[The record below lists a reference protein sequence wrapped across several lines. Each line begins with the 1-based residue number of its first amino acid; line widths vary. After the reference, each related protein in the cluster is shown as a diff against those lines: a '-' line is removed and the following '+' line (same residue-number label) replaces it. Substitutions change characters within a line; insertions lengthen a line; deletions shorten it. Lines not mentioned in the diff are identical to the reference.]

1 MPGIAKCRCAVFP
14 EQFPLTQLKTLPAP
28 PPLRYFIALLLVAAS
43 YVALGKVALLL
54 ALPPGYATAVFPPA
68 GLALALCVSSRMR
81 LLPGVFLGSLLL
93 NVQGTLPDHASL
105 ATEISAALCIAS
117 ASTIQTWVGARYMQ
131 KWTHEAMDSG
141 RDILHFLFGMPLV
154 CCISASI
161 SVLALTIFGKMSIEQ
176 VQLNWLAWWI
186 GDFVGMVLVAPLAWI
201 FLASPRPLWWQ
212 RRYLLGGPLCVGILF
227 SLLIHNKISH
237 WEHQQ
242 QLRIFHVNTHQI
254 GDILQARLS
263 QHEHFLHLIAVV
275 FDDDDRALPA
285 SDFRNIVTPH
295 LTQHSEISFL
305 TWSPYITDSQRELF
319 EQNKHLYS
327 QNKLQIWQLQ
337 GNERRAATQASHYL
351 PTSFVAPKGSNVNWP
366 GLDLFSIGEV
376 SHFVN
381 KALRQRHV
389 VASAIL
395 IDPISKEKYIE
406 VFITAFPSILP
417 RNRENLPLGML
428 RMRLQ
433 LEPFFKQVLKS
444 TEYADLSFSVE
455 DITDVPT
462 SMTSRVN
469 SVHNVEVQHQ
479 LHFGMRKYQIT
490 FVPSPSYLAN
500 HKGWE
505 SWIVLAF
512 CLFIT
517 SVLSCMLLVVSGD
530 KARIFSLVRESTAHL
545 HEREARLQA
554 ILDHAVDAILTVD
567 HQGKLVSANNAACA
581 QFGFTV
587 QQVPKMYLSQLLQSD
602 KPIDMH
608 QLQQRYEERNGEELV
623 LTAINA
629 NGHPFP
635 TGFAISQVIL
645 AAEVFFVCILRDL
658 TEQKRSQEKIHHL
671 AHHDPLTGLANRIT
685 LNLRLD
691 QLLSISRRNK
701 VGVAVMFIDIDHFKK
716 INDSH
721 GHQTGDLFLREI
733 ASRLQDLVRD
743 ADTIARFGGD
753 EFIVVLAEQN
763 TPEHVTAVAN
773 RIVNALAAPYLLADI
788 VVHSGASVGIAMFP
802 QDGENSKVLLRN
814 ADIAMYAA
822 KSQGRGNFQFF
833 SSEMNTATHERLLLE
848 NRLWLA
854 LEQHEFAL
862 YLQPQI
868 DLQTGELIGAEALI
882 RWLHP
887 ELGLVAPDR
896 FIPVAEDT
904 PLMQPL
910 GDWVLRRGVEIL
922 QSWKGAE
929 LDQLRLAINLSAR
942 QCQVNTLLPMI
953 DKLLLE
959 SSIAASM
966 LEMEITET
974 AAMTDPEQTREL
986 LRGLRQRGVQVAIDD
1001 FGTGYSS
1008 LSYLKLFAIDR
1019 IKIDRSFVKDIET
1032 DPNDAVIVGATIAL
1046 AHSLGLEVIAEG
1058 VETEAQ
1064 CRYLLERQC
1073 DQVQGY
1079 FFSKPLPLADF
1090 VAYAQTMNIARK
1102 HKG

>member
-1 MPGIAKCRCAVFP
+1 M
-14 EQFPLTQLKTLPAP
+14 KTLPAP
-28 PPLRYFIALLLVAAS
+28 PALSYFIALLLVAVS
-43 YVALGKVALLL
+43 YVLLGKWALLL
-54 ALPPGYATAVFPPA
+54 SLPPGYATAVFPPA
-68 GLALALCVSSRMR
+68 GLALGLCVSSRLR
-81 LLPGVFLGSLLL
+81 LLPGVFLGAFLL
-93 NVQGTLPDHASL
+93 NAQDALASNANLPL
-105 ATEISAALCIAS
+105 EINVALCIGSAS
-117 ASTIQTWVGARYMQ
+117 ALQAWIGTRYLQ

-154 CCISASI
+154 CCISASL
-161 SVLALTIFGKMSIEQ
+161 SVIALTLFGKMPFEQ
-176 VQLNWLAWWI
+176 VQMNWLAWWI
-186 GDFVGMVLVAPLAWI
+186 GDLVGMVLVAPLIWI
-201 FLASPRPLWWQ
+201 FFANPRPLWWQ
-212 RRYLLGGPLCVGILF
+212 RRYLLGGPLLVGSLF
-227 SLLIHNKISH
+227 SLLIYSKTSH

-242 QLRIFHVNTHQI
+242 QLRSFHLNTQQI
-254 GDILQARLS
+254 SDILQARLS
-263 QHEHFLHLIAVV
+263 QHEHFLQIAAAV
-275 FDDDDRALPA
+275 FDDDHALSSA
-285 SDFRNIVTPH
+285 DFNNVATPH
-295 LTQHSEISFL
+295 LKQHSEISFL
-305 TWSPYITDSQRELF
+305 TWSPYLKNSQRELF
-319 EQNKHLYS
+319 EQNKHSYS
-327 QNKLQIWQLQ
+327 QSNLSILQWQ
-337 GNERRAATQASHYL
+337 GNERRIATLASHYL
-351 PTSFVAPKGSNVNWP
+351 PISLVTPMQNKGDLS
-366 GLDLFSIGEV
+366 GIDLFSINEL
-376 SHFVN
+376 SSSVN
-381 KALRQRHV
+381 HALRQRYAI
-389 VASAIL
+389 ASPVL
-395 IDPISKEKYIE
+395 TDPISKEKYIE

-417 RNRENLPLGML
+417 SVLPSNNDAHPLGML

-433 LEPFFKQVLKS
+433 LETFFKQVLKS
-444 TEYADLSFSVE
+444 KKYADFLFNVE
-455 DITDVPT
+455 DITDVPVPL
-462 SMTSRVN
+462 MTSINNREGI
-469 SVHNVEVQHQ
+469 EVQRQ
-479 LHFGMRKYQIT
+479 LHFGARKYQIS
-490 FVPSPSYLAN
+490 FAPSPSYLAS
-500 HKGWE
+500 HIGWE

-517 SVLSCMLLVVSGD
+517 SVLGCMLLVVSGD

-581 QFGFTV
+581 QFGFTAH
-587 QQVPKMYLSQLLQSD
+587 QVPKMHLSQLLKSEIS
-602 KPIDMH
+602 IDMH
-608 QLQQRYEERNGEELV
+608 KLQKKYSERNGEELV

-629 NGHPFP
+629 NGHAFP
-635 TGFAISQVIL
+635 AGFAISQVNL

-658 TEQKRSQEKIHHL
+658 TEQQRSQEKIHHL

-685 LNLRLD
+685 LNVRLD

-701 VGVAVMFIDIDHFKK
+701 VSVAVMFIDIDHFKK

-721 GHQTGDLFLREI
+721 GHQIGDMFLREF
-733 ASRLQDLVRD
+733 ARRLQDLVRE

-753 EFIVVLAEQN
+753 EFIVVLAEQD
-763 TPEHVTAVAN
+763 TPEHVTSVAN
-773 RIVNALAAPYLLADI
+773 RIVNSLAAPYLLADL
-788 VVHSGASVGIAMFP
+788 VVHSGASIGIAMYP
-802 QDGENSKVLLRN
+802 QDGDDSKVLLRN

-833 SSEMNTATHERLLLE
+833 SKEMNAATHERLLLE

-854 LEQHEFAL
+854 LEQNEFAL

-904 PLMQPL
+904 SLIQPL

-922 QSWKGAE
+922 QSWKGTE
-929 LDQLRLAINLSAR
+929 LEHLRLAINLSAR
-942 QCQVNTLLPMI
+942 QCHVNTLLPLI
-953 DKLLLE
+953 DKLVAD
-959 SSIAASM
+959 SGIAASA
-966 LEMEITET
+966 LEMEITES

-1064 CRYLLERQC
+1064 CRYLRERQC

-1079 FFSKPLPLADF
+1079 FFSKPLPLAEF
-1090 VAYAQTMNIARK
+1090 IAFAQARK
-1102 HKG
+1102 ISQDHRT

>member
-1 MPGIAKCRCAVFP
+1 
-14 EQFPLTQLKTLPAP
+14 
-28 PPLRYFIALLLVAAS
+28 
-43 YVALGKVALLL
+43 
-54 ALPPGYATAVFPPA
+54 
-68 GLALALCVSSRMR
+68 
-81 LLPGVFLGSLLL
+81 
-93 NVQGTLPDHASL
+93 
-105 ATEISAALCIAS
+105 
-117 ASTIQTWVGARYMQ
+117 
-131 KWTHEAMDSG
+131 
-141 RDILHFLFGMPLV
+141 
-154 CCISASI
+154 
-161 SVLALTIFGKMSIEQ
+161 
-176 VQLNWLAWWI
+176 
-186 GDFVGMVLVAPLAWI
+186 
-201 FLASPRPLWWQ
+201 
-212 RRYLLGGPLCVGILF
+212 
-227 SLLIHNKISH
+227 
-237 WEHQQ
+237 
-242 QLRIFHVNTHQI
+242 
-254 GDILQARLS
+254 
-263 QHEHFLHLIAVV
+263 
-275 FDDDDRALPA
+275 
-285 SDFRNIVTPH
+285 
-295 LTQHSEISFL
+295 
-305 TWSPYITDSQRELF
+305 
-319 EQNKHLYS
+319 
-327 QNKLQIWQLQ
+327 
-337 GNERRAATQASHYL
+337 
-351 PTSFVAPKGSNVNWP
+351 
-366 GLDLFSIGEV
+366 
-376 SHFVN
+376 
-381 KALRQRHV
+381 
-389 VASAIL
+389 
-395 IDPISKEKYIE
+395 
-406 VFITAFPSILP
+406 
-417 RNRENLPLGML
+417 
-428 RMRLQ
+428 
-433 LEPFFKQVLKS
+433 
-444 TEYADLSFSVE
+444 
-455 DITDVPT
+455 
-462 SMTSRVN
+462 
-469 SVHNVEVQHQ
+469 
-479 LHFGMRKYQIT
+479 MRKYQIT

-581 QFGFTV
+581 QFGFTA

-645 AAEVFFVCILRDL
+645 AAEVFFVCILCDL

-887 ELGLVAPDR
+887 ELGVVAPDR

-922 QSWKGAE
+922 QSWKGTE

-953 DKLLLE
+953 DNLLLE